1 MKMDKTLL
9 DAACNYALNFDGNAD
24 GTPDTNTQGVV
35 IVRGGAL
42 VHECYRNGK
51 GPNDFGTSW
60 SAAKSFISTLI
71 GIAIDEGKI
80 PDVNV
85 KMSTYFPE
93 WAADQRRDIR
103 LEDVLLMQS
112 GLKFREEYVDLS
124 AEVVQLFNAG
134 RRQRIRA
141 QPAVRPPAGQQL
153 VLLERRFAAARRRRG
168 AGRGQ
173 AGRGLGA

>member
-1 MKMDKTLL
+1 MTSHRLLPALFTLAAALPSAACSSDESSPPQGSAGGSNVDPSLAIGQQVPFPTRDWTVVPPEQMHMDKTLL
-9 DAACNYALNFDGNAD
+9 EAACNYALNFDGNAD

-85 KMSTYFPE
+85 KMSTFFPE

-103 LEDVLLMQS
+103 LEDVLL
-112 GLKFREEYVDLS
+112 
-124 AEVVQLFNAG
+124 
-134 RRQRIRA
+134 
-141 QPAVRPPAGQQL
+141 
-153 VLLERRFAAARRRRG
+153 
-168 AGRGQ
+168 
-173 AGRGLGA
+173 